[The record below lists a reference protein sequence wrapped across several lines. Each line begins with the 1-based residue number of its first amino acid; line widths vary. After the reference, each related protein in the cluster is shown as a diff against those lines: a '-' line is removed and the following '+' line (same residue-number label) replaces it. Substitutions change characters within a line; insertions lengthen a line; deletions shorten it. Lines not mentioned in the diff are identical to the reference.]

1 MKYKVIYTILI
12 ISLII
17 ISTISPI
24 IVKAYTKPLYPL
36 MFLGASRTT
45 SDGKSPYPNTIATLT
60 LYFTP
65 RNDEGIEDLLVRLQ
79 LPKPLSSEDG
89 GSSIYLA
96 HPEFVAK
103 GEIIE
108 LKTNII
114 IPADAEPGIY
124 SFVAYVQYKIPI
136 SKYVKEQKGTTFS
149 FQLSLYEK
157 PSLTINAKLLKLN
170 PDSINTLEFELFF
183 NGTVESSV
191 SVSVSS
197 NDISILNYTPTTI
210 HVSPGES
217 FKVKV
222 KAYVPP
228 YDKLMKPLVSVNVK
242 ASVKQ
247 LDHITETA
255 STFYYL
261 VLDNR
266 EPLIK
271 LDTIR
276 TRYMN
281 GVVTIDGIVKNFGNK
296 SVSNL
301 TVEITSESP
310 NVIVEN
316 DLVNIGVLNPGERKS
331 FEVTL
336 KTLSSENIS
345 IEFSIMF
352 FSDKPYE
359 LRKHYRI
366 SLPTDISD
374 LVKVSYEINNGEPLK
389 LGEINTLTLTVIS
402 NTQLEITNVVAEL
415 ILPEI
420 FGSKIVQSYSR
431 TLDFGEEAKFSFNFY
446 LPDTLPITSYEVPL
460 TIRLAITVE
469 KGLFTLKKTLNV
481 VGEVVEKPEFLINLG
496 TYGIKQAMEQDIV
509 FYIQNKGLVPT
520 KVTISASSNQ
530 LSILSLNP
538 QYILL
543 DPGEKAKIVA
553 KVYCP
558 MLSENVE
565 TATMNLELKYKWKGV
580 EEYISKTFQ
589 IPVVRE
595 AKLRIVELQQ
605 TQSEDRVIIKGQ
617 LVNIGDAK
625 AKYVTLASK
634 VVKGNVSIDNPT
646 VYLGDLD
653 SGEGTRFS
661 IYTRTL
667 GVMEAKILLTI
678 DYQQPNRTW
687 SSISK
692 EITIHFKQE
701 IKETSKVGMEFSEI
715 ALPILGVV
723 ASIIAVAVILIKY
736 VKRK

>member
-1 MKYKVIYTILI
+1 MKHKVAYTILI

-17 ISTISPI
+17 VATFSPTVI
-24 IVKAYTKPLYPL
+24 RAYTKPLYPL
-36 MFLGASRTT
+36 MFLGATWST
-45 SDGKSPYPNTIATLT
+45 SDGKTPYPNTIATLT

-65 RNDEGIEDLLVRLQ
+65 RNDEGIEDLLVKLQ
-79 LPKPLSSEDG
+79 LPEPLTSEDE
-89 GSSIYLA
+89 GSVIYLA
-96 HPEFVAK
+96 HPETVAK

-114 IPADAEPGIY
+114 IPANAKPGTY
-124 SFVAYVQYKIPI
+124 SFVVYVQYKIPI
-136 SKYVKEQKGTTFS
+136 SKYVKEQKGTTFT
-149 FQLSLYEK
+149 FQLSLYVK
-157 PSLTINAKLLKLN
+157 PSLTINAKLRKLN
-170 PDSINTLEFELFF
+170 PDSINTLEFEIFF
-183 NGTVESSV
+183 NGSVESSV

-197 NDISILNYTPTTI
+197 NDISILNYTPTTM

-222 KAYVPP
+222 EAYVPP

-242 ASVKQ
+242 VSVKQ
-247 LDHITETA
+247 LVHITEI
-255 STFYYL
+255 SRTFYYL

-271 LDTIR
+271 LDIVR

-281 GVVTIDGIVKNFGNK
+281 GVVTIDGIVENLGNK

-301 TVEITSESP
+301 TVKITSDSP

-316 DLVNIGVLNPGERKS
+316 DLINIGVLNPGERKS
-331 FEVTL
+331 FEITL
-336 KTLSSENIS
+336 KTVSSENIS
-345 IEFSIMF
+345 LEFSVMF

-359 LRKHYRI
+359 LRKHYKI
-366 SLPTDISD
+366 SLPTDTND

-415 ILPEI
+415 TLPELL
-420 FGSKIVQSYSR
+420 GSKIVQSYGK
-431 TLDFGEEAKFSFNFY
+431 TLGFGEEAKFSFNFY
-446 LPDTLPITSYEVPL
+446 LPDTLPITTYEIPL
-460 TIRLAITVE
+460 TIRLIITIE
-469 KGLFTLKKTLNV
+469 KGLFTLEKTLNV
-481 VGEVVEKPEFLINLG
+481 VGKVSEKPEFLINLG
-496 TYGIKQAMEQDIV
+496 TYGIKQAMKQDIV
-509 FYIQNKGLVPT
+509 FYIQNKGLVPA
-520 KVTISASSNQ
+520 KVTISANSNQ
-530 LSILSLNP
+530 LSILSLNQ
-538 QYILL
+538 QYIFLK
-543 DPGEKAKIVA
+543 PGEKAKIVA

-565 TATMNLELKYKWKGV
+565 TTTMNLELKYKWKGV
-580 EEYISKTFQ
+580 EESILKTFQ

-634 VVKGNVSIDNPT
+634 VVEGNVSIENPT

-653 SGEGTRFS
+653 SGEGTNFF

-667 GVMEAKILLTI
+667 GVRESKILLTI
-678 DYQQPNRTW
+678 EYQQPNRTW

-692 EITIHFKQE
+692 EITIYFKQE
-701 IKETSKVGMEFSEI
+701 MKETSKVGLEFSEI
-715 ALPILGVV
+715 ALPILGIV
-723 ASIIAVAVILIKY
+723 ASIIVVAVILIKY
-736 VKRK
+736 VRRK